1 MFSDRPGSG
10 LGLAQESSHKCSL
23 SPRSRTLDLER
34 PRFGPQLLR
43 VVLRAPAPRSG
54 SPPPPQPP
62 YLFIVHSRVKRIA
75 NKLKTSIKKQ
85 GTPSQKIAH
94 TDAVRASAGQRALSS
109 RVTRSGAYRHA
120 CRAALTDRHS
130 LPASSEA
137 RRLPPHPTSAC
148 CTEFLLRL
156 AAAAAAVAAQA
167 WQPTASVCASL
178 SPPARGSSACAG
190 LHRGCSS
197 AS

>member
-1 MFSDRPGSG
+1 MFSAAGLGTRADSGSG
-10 LGLAQESSHKCSL
+10 SLKCSL
-23 SPRSRTLDLER
+23 SPRSRTLER
-34 PRFGPQLLR
+34 PRG
-43 VVLRAPAPRSG
+43 RASFRRNSSG
-54 SPPPPQPP
+54 SALRGAGRAPQPP

-75 NKLKTSIKKQ
+75 NKQDTSIKKQ

-94 TDAVRASAGQRALSS
+94 TDAVRASAGQRGLSS
-109 RVTRSGAYRHA
+109 RVTRSGAYRHT

-137 RRLPPHPTSAC
+137 RRLPQHPTSAC